1 MEEEK
6 KIELAAGRFPL
17 IEENGTVFYGGDQEW
32 YHWEWQRWAGCASV
46 TGANIAAYY
55 EAVLTGT
62 EARYTKT
69 DYLVRMQEMYRYMT
83 PGIHGFPDPE
93 KFVARFIRYEADHG
107 RYCEGGIFHGWT
119 DWHQAAGHICNTLQA
134 GHPLALLVLRHTES
148 SFEENT
154 WHWMTITGY
163 NILRNTFEISNCGE
177 KEEYDAERIFRPHP
191 GNEVWLAS
199 FGGFRQPGQ
208 PEQQIQ

>member
-1 MEEEK
+1 MEETN
-6 KIELAAGRFPL
+6 IELAAGRFPL

-32 YHWEWQRWAGCASV
+32 YHREWQRWAGCASV

-119 DWHQAAGHICNTLQA
+119 DWHQATGHICNSLQA

-177 KEEYDAERIFRPHP
+177 NEEYDAEHIFRPHP

>member
-6 KIELAAGRFPL
+6 KTELAASRFPL
-17 IEENGTVFYGGDQEW
+17 VEENGTVFFGGDQEW
-32 YHWEWQRWAGCASV
+32 YSREWQRWAGCASV
-46 TGANIAAYY
+46 TGANLAAYY
-55 EAVLTGT
+55 EALLNGT
-62 EARYTKT
+62 EARYSKA

-107 RYCEGGIFHGWT
+107 LACSGSIFHGWT
-119 DWHQAAGHICNTLQA
+119 DWHQAADHVRNTLEE

-163 NILRNTFEISNCGE
+163 NNRRDTFEISNCGE
-177 KEEYDAERIFRPHP
+177 KEEHDTALIFRPHP

-199 FGGFRQPGQ
+199 FCGFRRIGQ
-208 PEQQIQ
+208 PEQQMQ